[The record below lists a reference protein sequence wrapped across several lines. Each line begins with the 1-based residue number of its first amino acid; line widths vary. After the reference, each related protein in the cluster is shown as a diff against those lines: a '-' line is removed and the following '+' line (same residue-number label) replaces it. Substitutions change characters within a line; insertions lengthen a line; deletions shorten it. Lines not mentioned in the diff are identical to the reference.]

1 VILLDW
7 KTLKKT
13 VILRFEII
21 TKKWNEILRNFW
33 RFQETKEEEFLQ
45 WTIEIKRE
53 YKKMWYKYWSFRH
66 TEKKIFLF
74 FLKHCK
80 KFFMPNAFKTYTCLI
95 HTFEWQ
101 TRVFFKVRQLHPVII
116 FVGKAC
122 RLPVHNPIDTTLN
135 VF

>member
-1 VILLDW
+1 MILLDW
-7 KTLKKT
+7 KTLKKQSFC
-13 VILRFEII
+13 VLKLSLKSEMKFWEIFDVFKK
-21 TKKWNEILRNFW
+21 TKD
-33 RFQETKEEEFLQ
+33 EEFLQ

-80 KFFMPNAFKTYTCLI
+80 KFFRPNAFKTYTCLI

-101 TRVFFKVRQLHPVII
+101 TRVFFKVRQLHLVII